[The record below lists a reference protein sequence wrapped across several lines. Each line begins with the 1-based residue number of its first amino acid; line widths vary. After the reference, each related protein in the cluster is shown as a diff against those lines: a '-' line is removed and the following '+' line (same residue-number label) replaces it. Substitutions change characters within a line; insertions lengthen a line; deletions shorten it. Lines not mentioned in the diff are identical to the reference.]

1 MAESTINSYSMD
13 PTLWLYT
20 SLTSGSSHIITATS
34 RMETILKANRIP
46 FKALDLATDEK
57 ARMLWGRRAGKDKS
71 GRPRKIPGLVQ
82 MGIVIGDIVEV
93 EDWNEY
99 GELKEHIK
107 IVPIPGMPVFPLAKT
122 LKSSKVKDCVVAGE
136 NKKSE
141 AVNSIPFKEM
151 CIEDTTRNYISEK
164 DKDANNS
171 QVSPT
176 SLVMSQLVKEAAQK
190 AKDNKNI
197 KNSHGAAFSGLGESK
212 PQKLDDFLLKETNVE
227 KDETYIDKRNKLN
240 EGDGSAKKTKSDRDN
255 YLNVIEQTNYQ
266 ELVIKKSYLNLE
278 DSPAHIPRFE
288 RQLLPNSNKRNIE
301 ELTAIGVKPK
311 KSDFLNKIGAISDSK
326 SQNTSLKE
334 PSKRPAVIL
343 PPDTIY
349 AQNIFDNDTN
359 NASSLKPLNTI
370 SRKKSILQFVSFQ
383 DTADRVESIQSPNS
397 TAWKPASLDQ
407 TLREVALADKGRE
420 VLKKS

>member
-71 GRPRKIPGLVQ
+71 GRSRKIPGLVQ

-107 IVPIPGMPVFPLAKT
+107 VVPIPGMPVLPLAKPS
-122 LKSSKVKDCVVAGE
+122 KSSKIKDHVAGE

-151 CIEDTTRNYISEK
+151 CIEDTERNHIREK
-164 DKDANNS
+164 VEDANNF
-171 QVSPT
+171 QVSPI

-197 KNSHGAAFSGLGESK
+197 KNSHEAAFSESVEAK
-212 PQKLDDFLLKETNVE
+212 PQKLDNFLPKEVNVE
-227 KDETYIDKRNKLN
+227 KDESYLDKRNKLN
-240 EGDGSAKKTKSDRDN
+240 EEEGLAKINKSDKDN

-266 ELVIKKSYLNLE
+266 ELVNNGPHLNLE
-278 DSPAHIPRFE
+278 DSPADIHRFK
-288 RQLLPNSNKRNIE
+288 RQLIPNGNKRNIE
-301 ELTAIGVKPK
+301 ELTSTKVEPRN
-311 KSDFLNKIGAISDSK
+311 KSDSLNKIRTASDSK
-326 SQNTSLKE
+326 SQNLSSKE

-349 AQNIFDNDTN
+349 AQNIYDDDNN
-359 NASSLKPLNTI
+359 NASSLKPPNTI

-407 TLREVALADKGRE
+407 TLREVALADKVRE